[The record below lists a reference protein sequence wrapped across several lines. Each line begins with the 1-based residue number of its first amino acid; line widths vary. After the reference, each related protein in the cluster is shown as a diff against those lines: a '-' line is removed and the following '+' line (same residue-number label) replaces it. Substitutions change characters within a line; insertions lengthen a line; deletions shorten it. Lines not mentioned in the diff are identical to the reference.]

1 MADVDGVILANKLA
15 VFCIKEDAEAT
26 SCEPPTDIIAATN
39 EVESDKNDNDGLGR
53 KRLDST
59 ARPNEFAGQ
68 QPGRG
73 MNRMRVPSMGVLGP
87 GQGLPFEETQRV
99 ELEKMCDNAH
109 RLATVYNDTAGAIQ
123 AYKDV
128 LRQDDGHVRALAN
141 LGALYHREGDFQ
153 NARTLYLRALQ
164 IRPDRSKTTYNLGRL
179 EHECGEHDAAR
190 NMYETALLLECD
202 DSTTCN
208 ALAYL
213 GLLQQEIFGDLEKA
227 QNCYAH
233 SLAICPNHVRTLD
246 HNCALL
252 VLRDQFNEARELH
265 RLVCRIE
272 AAHTY
277 ARPPAPRT
285 PFHCKPAS
293 PRLLALLPR
302 LSSVA
307 PQRTVHAV
315 RRCGIRPPR
324 CARNRPGKSPGRRL
338 ASAREPERTP
348 VQQPQLARAARRAPP
363 RPPRRA
369 RRAPPR

>member
-26 SCEPPTDIIAATN
+26 ICEAAVDTTVDN
-39 EVESDKNDNDGLGR
+39 AAQGGDDEVDSLGR

-59 ARPNEFAGQ
+59 ARPNEWAGQ
-68 QPGRG
+68 QPGRNY
-73 MNRMRVPSMGVLGP
+73 NRMRVPSMGVLGP

-190 NMYETALLLECD
+190 HMYETALLLECD

-272 AAHTY
+272 ASHTC
-277 ARPPAPRT
+277 ACPHAPFAAPVRLAPPA
-285 PFHCKPAS
+285 FA
-293 PRLLALLPR
+293 AAADEF
-302 LSSVA
+302 VA
-307 PQRTVHAV
+307 PV
-315 RRCGIRPPR
+315 RMSQWRHC
-324 CARNRPGKSPGRRL
+324 L
-338 ASAREPERTP
+338 TP
-348 VQQPQLARAARRAPP
+348 LFMN
-363 RPPRRA
+363 
-369 RRAPPR
+369 